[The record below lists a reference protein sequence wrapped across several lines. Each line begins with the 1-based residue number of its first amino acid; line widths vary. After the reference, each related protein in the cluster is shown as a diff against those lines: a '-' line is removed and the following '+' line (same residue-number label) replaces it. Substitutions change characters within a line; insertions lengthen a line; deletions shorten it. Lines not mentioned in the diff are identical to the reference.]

1 MTEQEFKD
9 ALACLDMRMIRAR
22 VIAILLA
29 KKELL
34 DGSELPLNFFNREEC
49 EVEFGWADA
58 FVSYIRGEIENAE
71 KDGVDPETDIKLFVD
86 EETGKGLVD
95 CLMFTTRPYEGTTMD
110 VYLFSADPKKKSLTE
125 YRWNSVIAAYEQYKN
140 LFDITEI
147 CVSIVQPR
155 IQNTNKFGW
164 TLKEF
169 LSEVEKDERN
179 E

>member
-1 MTEQEFKD
+1 MTDQEFKD
-9 ALACLDMRMIRAR
+9 ALSCLDLRAIRAR
-22 VIAILLA
+22 VIANALA

-34 DGSELPLNFFNREEC
+34 GGSELPLLHFFDREEC
-49 EVEFGWADA
+49 AVEFGWADA
-58 FVSYIRGEIENAE
+58 FVSYIRGEIENAA
-71 KDGVDPETDIKLFVD
+71 KDGDVKLFVN
-86 EETGKGLVD
+86 EETGNGLID

-110 VYLFSADPKKKSLTE
+110 LYLFSADPRKKPQTE
-125 YRWNSVIAAYEQYKN
+125 PERNSALAAYEQYKN

-155 IQNTNKFGW
+155 TNQTSKHGW

-169 LSEVEKDERN
+169 LSEVEEDERD